1 MKKKALIIGG
11 SGGLSG
17 RLATMAQKEY
27 DVWVLT
33 RGKRPLPDGVHP
45 LTADRNDTEAFL
57 HGLCSLKGHDVYSS
71 KTTSSI
77 RAEDLDTSSVHPH
90 WDVVFDCICMNETHA
105 KQDLEVLSRFTDRLV
120 VISTDSVYDPA
131 HKQTPQTE
139 EGIFIE
145 ESGAPEECSYAGN
158 KRRMEHVFLD
168 SFEQASSTLRTTI
181 FRPGHIYGPG
191 FLLGCFPE
199 HSRQESLPDLIV
211 RGETLSL
218 VGGGIYLTQPIFVDD
233 LAQAMLDC
241 VDCPDTYNEIFC
253 IGGPEAVE
261 NRCYY
266 EIIGKILDTPVRI
279 KEIPLTG
286 YVEAHPEYA
295 GHLCHRIYDLGKLKK
310 AGIPL
315 PSTSLGKGLRKHLQ
329 SILNN
334 KRH

>member
-33 RGKRPLPDGVHP
+33 RGKRPLPNGVHP
-45 LTADRNDTEAFL
+45 LTADRNDPAAFL
-57 HGLCSLKGHDVYSS
+57 HALRSQEFTLPQSQNLPP
-71 KTTSSI
+71 
-77 RAEDLDTSSVHPH
+77 AEATNPQPAN
-90 WDVVFDCICMNETHA
+90 WDVVFDCICMNELHA
-105 KQDLEVLSRFTDRLV
+105 KQDLEVLSNFTDRLV

-131 HKQTPQTE
+131 HKRTPQTE
-139 EGIFIE
+139 DGIFIE
-145 ESGAPEECSYAGN
+145 ESGSPEECSYAGN

-168 SFEQASSTLRTTI
+168 AFAQSPGTLHTTI

-199 HSRQESLPDLIV
+199 HSRQATLPELIV
-211 RGETLSL
+211 RGETINLI
-218 VGGGIYLTQPIFVDD
+218 GNGIYLTQPIFVDD

-241 VDCPDTYNEIFC
+241 ADCPDTFNQIFC

-261 NRCYY
+261 NRRYY
-266 EIIGKILDTPVRI
+266 EIIGEILGTTTRI
-279 KEIPLTG
+279 REIPLTG

-295 GHLCHRIYDLGKLKK
+295 GHLCHRIYDLSKLKN
-310 AGIPL
+310 AGVPL
-315 PSTSLGKGLRKHLQ
+315 PSTSLEEGLRKHLQ
-329 SILNN
+329 SYI
-334 KRH
+334 

>member
-33 RGKRPLPDGVHP
+33 RGKRPVPDGVHP
-45 LTADRNDTEAFL
+45 LTANRNDPAAFL
-57 HGLCSLKGHDVYSS
+57 HTLLEEHALMH
-71 KTTSSI
+71 
-77 RAEDLDTSSVHPH
+77 AEEQHCDSASAR
-90 WDVVFDCICMNETHA
+90 WDVVFDCICMNEAHA
-105 KQDLEVLSRFTDRLV
+105 EQDLEVLPEFTDRLV

-145 ESGAPEECSYAGN
+145 ETGSPEECSYAGN

-168 SFEQASSTLRTTI
+168 SFEKPSSTLRTTI

-199 HSRQESLPDLIV
+199 HSRQESLPELIA
-211 RGETLSL
+211 RGEPLHL

-241 VDCPDTYNEIFC
+241 VDCPDTFNQVFC
-253 IGGPEAVE
+253 IGGPKAVE
-261 NRCYY
+261 NRRYY
-266 EIIGKILDTPVRI
+266 EIIGELLGTLVRI
-279 KEIPLTG
+279 EEIPLSG

-295 GHLCHRIYDLGKLKK
+295 GHLCHRIYDLNKLKK
-310 AGIPL
+310 AGVPL
-315 PSTSLGKGLRKHLQ
+315 PSTTLEEGLRMHLQ
-329 SILNN
+329 SLQ
-334 KRH
+334 

>member
-45 LTADRNDTEAFL
+45 LTADRNDPVAFL
-57 HGLCSLKGHDVYSS
+57 NALLSADCLAHQYAVATDAPS
-71 KTTSSI
+71 
-77 RAEDLDTSSVHPH
+77 AQPH
-90 WDVVFDCICMNETHA
+90 WDVVFDCICMNELHA
-105 KQDLEVLSRFTDRLV
+105 KQDLETLSDFTDRLV

-131 HKQTPQTE
+131 HKRTPQTE
-139 EGIFIE
+139 EGLFIAE
-145 ESGAPEECSYAGN
+145 NGSPEECSYAGN

-168 SFEQASSTLRTTI
+168 AFANNTFLHTTI

-199 HSRQESLPDLIV
+199 HSRQESLPELIAH
-211 RGETLSL
+211 GETLHL

-241 VDCPDTYNEIFC
+241 VNCPDTFNQVFC

-261 NRCYY
+261 NRRYY
-266 EIIGKILDTPVRI
+266 EIIGETLGTEVHIR
-279 KEIPLTG
+279 EIPLTG
-286 YVEAHPEYA
+286 YVKAHPEYA
-295 GHLCHRIYDLGKLKK
+295 GHLCHRIYDLSKLKK
-310 AGIPL
+310 AGVPL
-315 PSTSLGKGLRKHLQ
+315 PSTSLEEGLRKHL
-329 SILNN
+329 
-334 KRH
+334 RCV

>member
-45 LTADRNDTEAFL
+45 LTADRNDPSAFL
-57 HGLCSLKGHDVYSS
+57 NVLQH
-71 KTTSSI
+71 
-77 RAEDLDTSSVHPH
+77 AEGALQSAN
-90 WDVVFDCICMNETHA
+90 WDVVFDCICMNEVHA
-105 KQDLEVLSRFTDRLV
+105 KQDLEVLSRFTNRLV

-131 HKQTPQTE
+131 HKRTPQTE

-145 ESGAPEECSYAGN
+145 ESGLPEECSYAGN
-158 KRRMEHVFLD
+158 KRRMEHVFINAFANNTPLH
-168 SFEQASSTLRTTI
+168 TTT

-199 HSRQESLPDLIV
+199 HSRQESLPELIA
-211 RGETLSL
+211 RGETLRL

-241 VDCPDTYNEIFC
+241 VNCPDTFNQIFC

-261 NRCYY
+261 NRRYY
-266 EIIGKILDTPVRI
+266 EIIGEILGVNVRI
-279 KEIPLTG
+279 REIPLTG

-295 GHLCHRIYDLGKLKK
+295 GHLCHRIYDLSKLKK
-310 AGIPL
+310 AGVPL
-315 PSTSLGKGLRKHLQ
+315 PSTSLEEGLRKHL
-329 SILNN
+329 
-334 KRH
+334 RCVYV

>member
-45 LTADRNDTEAFL
+45 LTADRNDPAAFL
-57 HGLCSLKGHDVYSS
+57 NALQH
-71 KTTSSI
+71 
-77 RAEDLDTSSVHPH
+77 AEGALQSAN
-90 WDVVFDCICMNETHA
+90 WDVVFDCICMNEVHA
-105 KQDLEVLSRFTDRLV
+105 KQDLEVLSRFTNRLV

-131 HKQTPQTE
+131 HKRTPQTE

-145 ESGAPEECSYAGN
+145 ESGLPEECSYAGN
-158 KRRMEHVFLD
+158 KRRMEHVFINAFANNTPLH
-168 SFEQASSTLRTTI
+168 TTT

-199 HSRQESLPDLIV
+199 HSRQESLPELIA
-211 RGETLSL
+211 RGETLRL

-241 VDCPDTYNEIFC
+241 VNCPDTFNQIFC

-261 NRCYY
+261 NRRYY
-266 EIIGKILDTPVRI
+266 EIIGEILGVNVRI
-279 KEIPLTG
+279 REIPLTG

-295 GHLCHRIYDLGKLKK
+295 GHLCHRIYDLSKLKK
-310 AGIPL
+310 AGVPL
-315 PSTSLGKGLRKHLQ
+315 PSTSLEEGLRKHL
-329 SILNN
+329 
-334 KRH
+334 RCVYV

>member
-45 LTADRNDTEAFL
+45 LTADRNDPAAFL
-57 HGLCSLKGHDVYSS
+57 NALQH
-71 KTTSSI
+71 
-77 RAEDLDTSSVHPH
+77 AEGALQSTN
-90 WDVVFDCICMNETHA
+90 WDVVFDCICMNEVHA
-105 KQDLEVLSRFTDRLV
+105 KQDLEVLSRFTSRLV

-131 HKQTPQTE
+131 QKRTPQTE

-145 ESGAPEECSYAGN
+145 ESGLPEECSYAGN
-158 KRRMEHVFLD
+158 KRRMEHVFLNA
-168 SFEQASSTLRTTI
+168 FEPSPGSLRTTI

-199 HSRQESLPDLIV
+199 HSRQESLPELIA
-211 RGETLSL
+211 RGESLRL

-241 VDCPDTYNEIFC
+241 VDCPDTFNQIFC

-261 NRCYY
+261 NRRYY
-266 EIIGKILDTPVRI
+266 EIIGKILGTEVHIR
-279 KEIPLTG
+279 EIPLTG

-295 GHLCHRIYDLGKLKK
+295 GHLCHRIYDLSKLKK
-310 AGIPL
+310 AGVPL
-315 PSTSLGKGLRKHLQ
+315 PSTSLEEGLKKHLQ
-329 SILNN
+329 YLCTSV
-334 KRH
+334 